1 MSFEAIDLT
10 PRIATQIKID
20 KATLLSGRHTEEFR
34 AILEDRG
41 VLLFRDMPLTDE
53 EEMELGATLGTVRQD
68 FGRPILR
75 VTFDKDKNPD
85 HADYFHATFHWHL
98 DGTHDE
104 VPPLASILTPRVLA
118 PHGTGHTQFA
128 NAYAAYDDLPEEM
141 KARIAHLSA
150 AHTQLF
156 ALPTDEPPT
165 EKQLDRVTKLG
176 TRIHPLVWEHKSGRK
191 SLILGGSLRSI
202 VGMDQAESDV
212 LITRL
217 LSWATQPQYVYHHEW
232 RMNDVL
238 MWNNTGT
245 LHRVLPYDKQ
255 SGRRLHRVTLVGEE
269 PFSKAA

>member
-20 KATLLSGRHTEEFR
+20 KATLLSGQHNDAFR

-53 EEMELGATLGTVRQD
+53 EEMEFGATLGTIRQD

-98 DGTHDE
+98 DGTHEE

-128 NAYAAYDDLPEEM
+128 NAYAAYDDLSEDM

-156 ALPTDEPPT
+156 ALPADEPPT

-176 TRIHPLVWEHKSGRK
+176 TRIHPLVWDHKSGRK

-238 MWNNTGT
+238 IWNNTGT